1 VMKHIEIWW
10 WVYVAVL
17 VMSMGV
23 LLKFW
28 IGRAPIALHSLS
40 YDDAGDPIQQSGVYR
55 HTSRSNV
62 IPQ

>member
-1 VMKHIEIWW
+1 
-10 WVYVAVL
+10 VL
-17 VMSMGV
+17 LMGV

-28 IGRAPIALHSLS
+28 IGRAPVALHNLS
-40 YDDAGDPIQQSGVYR
+40 YPDDAGDPIQQSGVYR